1 VRRRRVYG
9 KRLCPVEVDQHEI
22 DGLVAEGLLPTAE
35 RENSAAVGRAIMER
49 IRFERRYGA

>member
-1 VRRRRVYG
+1 MRKRVYG
-9 KRLCPVEVDQHEI
+9 KRVCPVEVDQHEI

-35 RENSAAVGRAIMER
+35 RESSAAVGRAIMER